1 MLLSIKLKFVY
12 VDVFCLKVTLRVLQY
27 NMAVSGFDLEK
38 TLLSASLT
46 KEHKFD
52 GLKNTSELNDTV
64 KDIFNGCTSELIINS
79 VQGRTSRR
87 KKMYNEC
94 IPAQHFRYIKK
105 FRNSVNKLYYYDL
118 ISNLYL
124 IYH

>member
-79 VQGRTSRR
+79 VQGRTDEFKTRLSS
-87 KKMYNEC
+87 N
-94 IPAQHFRYIKK
+94 IKTEED
-105 FRNSVNKLYYYDL
+105 VQ
-118 ISNLYL
+118 
-124 IYH
+124 